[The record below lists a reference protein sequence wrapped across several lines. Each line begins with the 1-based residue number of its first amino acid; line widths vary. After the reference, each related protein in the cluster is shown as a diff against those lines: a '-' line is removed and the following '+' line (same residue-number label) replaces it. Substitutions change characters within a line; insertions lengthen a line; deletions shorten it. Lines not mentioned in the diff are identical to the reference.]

1 MFKKIREIVK
11 SYKLSNF
18 NFRLLIYVL
27 AITSVGILTIGSATE
42 GENYQT
48 KQIFGLVLG
57 ICILIFFSLL
67 SYKFLFKF
75 YWAIYGLMIILLLA
89 VIFLGTINKGAK
101 RWIDLGFTQFQPSEF
116 AKIFLIIFLA
126 GFLYK
131 RKETLNT
138 FKTIAGAVFFAA
150 IPIALI
156 FIEPDLSTTIV
167 IFITFCVIM
176 FLSGIHYKI
185 ITAVLVISIPV
196 ICVLGYFIIQPDTGT
211 KILKE
216 YQYNRIVGFFQ
227 NDNEEAKAIRY
238 QQENSLLAIGSGG
251 LNGKGLYN
259 DDATSVKNGNL
270 LAESHTDFIFTI
282 IGEELG
288 FIGTAAIIILL
299 FMIVMECFITG
310 SRASTLNGR
319 LFCFGFGCLIG
330 IQSFVNISV
339 ATMLLPNTG
348 ITLPFVS
355 YGLTSLLSMYCGI
368 GIVLNIGLQRN
379 KVLILR

>member
-1 MFKKIREIVK
+1 MLKKLRETVK
-11 SYKLSNF
+11 SYKLSNL

-27 AITSVGILTIGSATE
+27 AITSIGILTIGSATE
-42 GENYQT
+42 GENYQS

-57 ICILIFFSLL
+57 ICALIFFSLL

-116 AKIFLIIFLA
+116 AKLFLIIFLA

-131 RKETLNT
+131 RRETLNT

-185 ITAVLVISIPV
+185 VTAVLVIAIPV

-227 NDNEEAKAIRY
+227 SDNEEAKAIRY

-288 FIGTAAIIILL
+288 FIGTAAVIILL

-310 SRASTLNGR
+310 SRAPTLSGR

-379 KVLILR
+379 KALILR